1 MVCGI
6 LAAGIFALGILA
18 AGILV
23 AWNYRSMEFLP
34 HGIFTA
40 YNFSRMG
47 ISLQIKN
54 IYIFTIY
61 SIYLISEC
69 KETAQQS

>member
-6 LAAGIFALGILA
+6 LAAGIFALGIFA

-23 AWNYRSMEFLP
+23 AWKVRRMELSQ

-40 YNFSRMG
+40 YNFCRME

-54 IYIFTIY
+54 IYIV
-61 SIYLISEC
+61 LIF
-69 KETAQQS
+69 KEISMREKL